1 MSERKAVLA
10 EFFGRA
16 RRGFPWGGLGIC
28 VLFLAGGAFA
38 YPRPEG
44 VSVPLVTA
52 AMAEAYG
59 NPVSAALVQIFW
71 SGLLGAALGTME
83 VPFLLERRTLLWS
96 AAHFLATAA
105 VFSLAGWRCRWFPAR
120 ESWLCLL
127 GLLLLLYVLKWSVR
141 FLEWQSDVWAIRKSS
156 GLETAEPP
164 WKTLAPYFLLT
175 AAVELLLPP
184 ALMLV
189 DARDFPVLTGIF
201 YPFLVLP
208 LFCFFSACPLGTRLP
223 RWWLVYPAFCMALT
237 LPCIALVYNSSALF
251 HLWMTGIPGL
261 AGGLLGTVLRRLKKS
276 K

>member
-1 MSERKAVLA
+1 MSETEVRR
-10 EFFGRA
+10 EFLRRA
-16 RRGFPWGGLGIC
+16 GAGFPWGVAAVYLIFLFGGMFVIPAPKSN
-28 VLFLAGGAFA
+28 VL
-38 YPRPEG
+38 PM
-44 VSVPLVTA
+44 VTE
-52 AMAEAYG
+52 AMAKAYG
-59 NPVSAALVQIFW
+59 NPVTAALAQFFW
-71 SGLLGAALGTME
+71 SGLLGAALNTIE

-96 AAHFLATAA
+96 GVHFLATAA
-105 VFSLAGWRCRWFPAR
+105 VYSLAGWRCRWFPYV
-120 ESWLCLL
+120 ETWLYLL

-141 FLEWQSDVWAIRKSS
+141 FIEWQSDVWAIRKSS
-156 GLETAEPP
+156 GLDTAEPP
-164 WKTLAPYFLLT
+164 WRTLAPYLILA

-189 DARDFPVLTGIF
+189 DARDFPVLTGMF
-201 YPFLVLP
+201 YPFLILP